1 MQIIEFKMVVHKKN
15 HFKETLQCHD
25 ARYKSNKN
33 NVDKSTEY
41 KTEFSESI
49 GQIVICRSVAR
60 AASMLLSAED
70 RRSLVF
76 VENLIARFYG
86 ACV

>member
-1 MQIIEFKMVVHKKN
+1 MKLYSVTTRGIKVIKN
-15 HFKETLQCHD
+15 D
-25 ARYKSNKN
+25 
-33 NVDKSTEY
+33 VDKSTEY

-49 GQIVICRSVAR
+49 GQIVICRLVAR